1 MPPVTAVADGSLSN
15 RIIERGLVDRYGAA
29 AVIVL
34 AAILFFA
41 RIGARAL
48 WSSEFRWAEIA
59 REMIITHDYF
69 WPTINGHAYFDKP
82 LGSYWLV
89 VAATWL
95 TGAMDEAAARIPC
108 AIAGVL
114 SVLLLI
120 QIGRR
125 LYDNR
130 TAILAGLILATS
142 FSFVFF
148 SRHASAD
155 VETVAGELAALL
167 LFLRHAGDLDHD
179 ATVSGG
185 IEPGWWIIG
194 LWLIMAVTSLTKGL
208 LGFVLPI
215 VVIGTY
221 SILADGWAA
230 LRNGLARG
238 SLGDRWRWIVEPNR
252 WFFNRYTPAA
262 IGLAA
267 VVYYLPFA
275 ISHMRTGSTAG
286 IYMVYR
292 ENVERYFD
300 PFDHRGPIYLYT
312 YVIFALMAPWSAFLP
327 AAIVHSHR
335 RRESAIGPS
344 DRFAL
349 IFFWA
354 IFAFFTISGSRRSYY
369 ILPILPAA
377 AMLIARLLSVP
388 RADLA
393 TWARR
398 LFDAGWAVMV
408 AAVLLSTLAFIP
420 PNRIIP
426 SEFRW
431 SMLPTTP
438 ARDVLAIFW
447 AGSIVA
453 IIYALRGFDTRR
465 VAVAVSA
472 IAYLFMFYFFVFA
485 MPAGDAWRGEKSLA
499 IETRQ
504 LIGSDTTRLAFFRNV
519 GPVFYLGLARPV
531 PEYER
536 LKELDA
542 AIRSGQVRWIVVLRR
557 DIGRLDFPYIEVAS
571 EAVFPWDSELHRR
584 NAIVLIRAATSGDGA
599 TGASASPRIDT
610 AYPTAS

>member
-1 MPPVTAVADGSLSN
+1 MPPVTAAANESLPEQ
-15 RIIERGLVDRYGAA
+15 IVTQGVVDRYGAP

-34 AAILFFA
+34 AAVLLFA
-41 RIGARAL
+41 RLGTRAL

-69 WPTINGHAYFDKP
+69 WPTINGHVYFDKP

-114 SVLLLI
+114 AVLLLI

-125 LYDNR
+125 LYDQR
-130 TAILAGLILATS
+130 TAVIAGLILATS
-142 FSFVFF
+142 FSFVFY

-155 VETVAGELAALL
+155 VETISGELAALL
-167 LFLRHAGDLDHD
+167 VFLRNNRDFDHD
-179 ATVSGG
+179 GAAGMA
-185 IEPGWWIIG
+185 PGWWVVA

-208 LGFVLPI
+208 LGFALPM

-221 SILADGWAA
+221 SILGDGWAA
-230 LRNGLARG
+230 LRDGIARGGLA
-238 SLGDRWRWIVEPNR
+238 DRWRWIITRNR
-252 WFFNRYTPAA
+252 WFLNWYTPAA
-262 IGLAA
+262 IALAS
-267 VVYYLPFA
+267 VIYYLPFA

-292 ENVERYFD
+292 ENVERYFE

-312 YVIFALMAPWSAFLP
+312 YVIFALMAPWSAFIP
-327 AAIVHSHR
+327 AAIVHAHR
-335 RRESAIGPS
+335 RQEAAMSRS
-344 DRFAL
+344 DRFTL
-349 IFFWA
+349 VFFWA
-354 IFAFFTISGSRRSYY
+354 TFAFFTISGSRRSYY

-388 RADLA
+388 RAS
-393 TWARR
+393 

-420 PNRIIP
+420 PSRIIP

-431 SMLPTTP
+431 SMLPTAP
-438 ARDVLAIFW
+438 ARGVLGIYW

-453 IIYALRGFDTRR
+453 IIYALRSFDTRR

-485 MPAGDAWRGEKSLA
+485 MPAGDAWRGERSLA
-499 IETRQ
+499 IETRR
-504 LIGSDTTRLAFFRNV
+504 LIGPDTARLAFFRNV

-531 PEYER
+531 PEYNR
-536 LKELDA
+536 VKELDA
-542 AIRSGQVRWIVVLRR
+542 AVRSGRVRWIVVLRR
-557 DIGRLDFPYIEVAS
+557 DLGRLDFPFTEAAS
-571 EAVFPWDSELHRR
+571 EAVFPWDSDEHRR
-584 NAIVLIRAATSGDGA
+584 NAMVLINVPTPGAGA
-599 TGASASPRIDT
+599 TAASALRRIG
-610 AYPTAS
+610 TASRMAS